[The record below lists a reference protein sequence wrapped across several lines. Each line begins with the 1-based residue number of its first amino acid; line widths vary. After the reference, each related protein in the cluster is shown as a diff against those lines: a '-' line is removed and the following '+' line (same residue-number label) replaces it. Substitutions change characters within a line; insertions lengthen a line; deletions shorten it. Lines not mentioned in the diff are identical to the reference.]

1 MRPNEAKG
9 SGNEKSKVALGLW
22 RTVFLYPACT
32 WSTYKKANF
41 FLLIAPSHASFALS
55 LGCVLRLLFLDIF
68 CLPYKALGIIYNV
81 LATQAYKPTLSINWV
96 VLGTSWLNNLVFAFF
111 FSLVY
116 FCFFPLYWQIISPS
130 ERFDRVLLNKG
141 NTSLVRA
148 LVRSR
153 TPPPPRFLTS
163 PPYYDYTEYS

>member
-1 MRPNEAKG
+1 MQPNETKG

-22 RTVFLYPACT
+22 RISISGLYLIDLQKGKFL
-32 WSTYKKANF
+32 SANCSFPCF
-41 FLLIAPSHASFALS
+41 FRVKFR
-55 LGCVLRLLFLDIF
+55 LRSKISIF

-96 VLGTSWLNNLVFAFF
+96 VLGTSWLNNLVFAFLV
-111 FSLVY
+111 SLVY

-141 NTSLVRA
+141 NTSSVRA
-148 LVRSR
+148 LVRCPH
-153 TPPPPRFLTS
+153 PPPPRFLTS
-163 PPYYDYTEYS
+163 PPQYDYTKYS